1 MLRLLMSLM
10 AASLLGGCASDNLKI
25 SPVNPDAFVKD
36 LAAYDIVDLA
46 AREQTLEELFMHLY
60 GTTNQV
66 EKGGSHE

>member
-1 MLRLLMSLM
+1 M
-10 AASLLGGCASDNLKI
+10 
-25 SPVNPDAFVKD
+25 KD

>member
-1 MLRLLMSLM
+1 M
-10 AASLLGGCASDNLKI
+10 AG
-25 SPVNPDAFVKD
+25 NPDAFVKD

-46 AREQTLEELFMHLY
+46 AREQTLEELFMHLD